1 LNFIEIRHNFGGL
14 RRRGAGA
21 ETMKLYDSKLAPNA
35 RRVRIFLAE
44 KGVSVPTVDMDL
56 ARLEHK
62 TAAFSV
68 LNPFQ
73 TVPAL
78 ELDDGEVI
86 SESAAICR
94 YFEELHPAPPLFGVG
109 ALERVRVEMWHR
121 RLEQQLFYPIA
132 QTYRHTH
139 PAAKVLE
146 PQQISEWAELNR
158 GRALRAMA
166 VVDEALR
173 GRPFIAGDRFSIADI
188 MGLVAL
194 DFIRPA
200 RINIP
205 ESLVNLR
212 GWRETLAARPSAK
225 A

>member
-1 LNFIEIRHNFGGL
+1 
-14 RRRGAGA
+14 
-21 ETMKLYDSKLAPNA
+21 MKLYDSKLAPNA

-44 KGVSVPTVDMDL
+44 KGMSVPMVDMDL
-56 ARLEHK
+56 ARLDQK
-62 TAAFSV
+62 TTAFSV

-73 TVPAL
+73 TVPVL

-94 YFEELHPAPPLFGVG
+94 YFEELRPEPPLFGVG
-109 ALERVRVEMWHR
+109 ALERARVEMWHR
-121 RLEQQLFYPIA
+121 RLELQLFFPIA
-132 QTYRHTH
+132 QAYRHTH

-146 PQQISEWAELNR
+146 PHQIAQWAELNR
-158 GRALRAMA
+158 GRALRAMT

-173 GRPFIAGDRFSIADI
+173 ERPFVAGDRFSIADI
-188 MGLVAL
+188 LGLVAL

-200 RINIP
+200 RITIP
-205 ESLVNLR
+205 ENLVNLR
-212 GWRETLAARPSAK
+212 RWRETLAARPSAL

>member
-1 LNFIEIRHNFGGL
+1 
-14 RRRGAGA
+14 
-21 ETMKLYDSKLAPNA
+21 MKLYDSKLAPNA

-44 KGVSVPTVDMDL
+44 KGMSVPMVDMDL
-56 ARLEHK
+56 ARLDQK
-62 TAAFSV
+62 TTAFSV

-73 TVPAL
+73 TVPVL

-94 YFEELHPAPPLFGVG
+94 YFEELRPEPPLFGVG
-109 ALERVRVEMWHR
+109 ALERARVEMWHR
-121 RLEQQLFYPIA
+121 RLELQLFFPIA

-146 PQQISEWAELNR
+146 PRQIAEWAELNR
-158 GRALRAMA
+158 GRALRAMT

-173 GRPFIAGDRFSIADI
+173 ERPFVAGDRFSIADI
-188 MGLVAL
+188 LGLVAL
-194 DFIRPA
+194 DFIKPA
-200 RINIP
+200 RITIP
-205 ESLVNLR
+205 ENLVNLR
-212 GWRETLAARPSAK
+212 RWRETLAARPSAL

>member
-1 LNFIEIRHNFGGL
+1 LNCSEIRLNFDGV
-14 RRRGAGA
+14 RRRGDV
-21 ETMKLYDSKLAPNA
+21 MKLYDSKLAPNA

-44 KGVSVPTVDMDL
+44 KEISVPTVDMDL

-94 YFEELHPAPPLFGVG
+94 YFEELHPAPALFGVG
-109 ALERVRVEMWHR
+109 ALERARVEMWHR
-121 RLEQQLFYPIA
+121 RLEQQLFYSIA

-146 PQQISEWAELNR
+146 PQQIRDWAELNR
-158 GRALRAMA
+158 GRALRAMT
-166 VVDEALR
+166 VVDEALLES
-173 GRPFIAGDRFSIADI
+173 PFIAGDRFSIADI

-205 ESLVNLR
+205 ENLAHLR
-212 GWRETLAARPSAK
+212 RWRETLAARPSAN

>member
-1 LNFIEIRHNFGGL
+1 
-14 RRRGAGA
+14 
-21 ETMKLYDSKLAPNA
+21 
-35 RRVRIFLAE
+35 
-44 KGVSVPTVDMDL
+44 
-56 ARLEHK
+56 
-62 TAAFSV
+62 
-68 LNPFQ
+68 
-73 TVPAL
+73 
-78 ELDDGEVI
+78 
-86 SESAAICR
+86 
-94 YFEELHPAPPLFGVG
+94 
-109 ALERVRVEMWHR
+109 MWHR
-121 RLEQQLFYPIA
+121 RLEQQLFYSIA

-146 PQQISEWAELNR
+146 PEQIRDWAELNR
-158 GRALRAMA
+158 GRALRAMT

-205 ESLVNLR
+205 ENLVNLR

>member
-1 LNFIEIRHNFGGL
+1 
-14 RRRGAGA
+14 
-21 ETMKLYDSKLAPNA
+21 MKLYDSKLAPNA

-44 KGVSVPTVDMDL
+44 KGMSVPMVDMDL
-56 ARLEHK
+56 ARLDQK
-62 TAAFSV
+62 TTAFSV

-73 TVPAL
+73 TVPVL

-94 YFEELHPAPPLFGVG
+94 YFEELRPEPPLFGVG
-109 ALERVRVEMWHR
+109 ALERARVEMWHR
-121 RLEQQLFYPIA
+121 RLELQLFFPIA
-132 QTYRHTH
+132 QAYRHTH
-139 PAAKVLE
+139 PAAKILE
-146 PQQISEWAELNR
+146 PHQIAEWAELNR

-173 GRPFIAGDRFSIADI
+173 ERPFIAGDRFSIADI
-188 MGLVAL
+188 LGLVAL

-200 RINIP
+200 RIAIP
-205 ESLVNLR
+205 ENLVDLR
-212 GWRETLAARPSAK
+212 RWRETLAARPSAH

>member
-1 LNFIEIRHNFGGL
+1 MR
-14 RRRGAGA
+14 
-21 ETMKLYDSKLAPNA
+21 LYDSKLAPNA

-44 KGVSVPTVDMDL
+44 KGVSVPSIDMDL

-62 TAAFSV
+62 TAAFSA

-86 SESAAICR
+86 SESVAICR

-109 ALERVRVEMWHR
+109 ALERARVEMWHR
-121 RLEQQLFYPIA
+121 RLELQLFYTIA

-139 PAAKVLE
+139 PAARVLE
-146 PQQISEWAELNR
+146 PRQVPDWAELNR

-166 VVDEALR
+166 HFDEALR
-173 GRPFIAGDRFSIADI
+173 NSPFIAGDRFTIADI

-200 RINIP
+200 RIAIP
-205 ESLVNLR
+205 ENLVNLR
-212 GWRETLAARPSAK
+212 RWRETLAARPSAL

>member
-1 LNFIEIRHNFGGL
+1 
-14 RRRGAGA
+14 
-21 ETMKLYDSKLAPNA
+21 MKLYDSKLAPNA

-44 KGVSVPTVDMDL
+44 KGMSVPMVDMDL
-56 ARLEHK
+56 ARLDQK
-62 TAAFSV
+62 TTAFSV

-73 TVPAL
+73 TVPVL

-94 YFEELHPAPPLFGVG
+94 YFEELRPEPPLFGVG
-109 ALERVRVEMWHR
+109 TLERARVEMWHR
-121 RLEQQLFYPIA
+121 RLELQLFFPIA
-132 QTYRHTH
+132 QAYRHTH
-139 PAAKVLE
+139 PAAKILE
-146 PQQISEWAELNR
+146 PQQIAEWAELNR

-173 GRPFIAGDRFSIADI
+173 ERPFIAGDRFSIADI
-188 MGLVAL
+188 LGLVAL

-200 RINIP
+200 RITIP
-205 ESLVNLR
+205 ESLVSLR
-212 GWRETLAARPSAK
+212 RWRETLAARPSAR

>member
-1 LNFIEIRHNFGGL
+1 LNFIEIRHNFDGL
-14 RRRGAGA
+14 RRRGAWA
-21 ETMKLYDSKLAPNA
+21 EMMKLYDSKLAPNA

-44 KGVSVPTVDMDL
+44 KEMSVPTVDMDL

-78 ELDDGEVI
+78 ELDDGEVV

-94 YFEELHPAPPLFGVG
+94 YFEELHPATPLFGVG
-109 ALERVRVEMWHR
+109 ALERARVEMWHR
-121 RLEQQLFYPIA
+121 RLEHQLFYSIA

-146 PQQISEWAELNR
+146 PQQIPEWAELNR

-173 GRPFIAGDRFSIADI
+173 GSPFIAGDRFSIADI

-205 ESLVNLR
+205 EKLVHLHR
-212 GWRETLAARPSAK
+212 WRETLAARPSAK

>member
-1 LNFIEIRHNFGGL
+1 
-14 RRRGAGA
+14 
-21 ETMKLYDSKLAPNA
+21 
-35 RRVRIFLAE
+35 VRIFLAE
-44 KGVSVPTVDMDL
+44 KGMSVPTVDMDL

-94 YFEELHPAPPLFGVG
+94 YFEELHPEPPLFGVG
-109 ALERVRVEMWHR
+109 ALERARVEMWHR
-121 RLEQQLFYPIA
+121 RLELQLFYAIA
-132 QTYRHTH
+132 QAYRHTH

-146 PQQISEWAELNR
+146 PQQIREWAELNR

-166 VVDEALR
+166 VVDEALLDS
-173 GRPFIAGDRFSIADI
+173 PFIAGDRFSIADI

-205 ESLVNLR
+205 EHLVHLR
-212 GWRETLAARPSAK
+212 RWREMLAARPSAN

>member
-1 LNFIEIRHNFGGL
+1 
-14 RRRGAGA
+14 
-21 ETMKLYDSKLAPNA
+21 MKLYDSKLAPNA

-44 KGVSVPTVDMDL
+44 KGMSVPMVDMDL
-56 ARLEHK
+56 ARLDQK
-62 TAAFSV
+62 TTAFSV

-73 TVPAL
+73 TVPVL

-94 YFEELHPAPPLFGVG
+94 YFEELRPEPPLFGVG
-109 ALERVRVEMWHR
+109 ALERARVEMWHR
-121 RLEQQLFYPIA
+121 RLELQLFFPIA
-132 QTYRHTH
+132 QAYRHTH

-146 PQQISEWAELNR
+146 PQQIAEWAELNR
-158 GRALRAMA
+158 GRALRAMT

-173 GRPFIAGDRFSIADI
+173 ERPFVAGDRFSIADI
-188 MGLVAL
+188 LGLVAL

-200 RINIP
+200 RITIP
-205 ESLVNLR
+205 ENLVNLR
-212 GWRETLAARPSAK
+212 RWRETLAARPSAL